1 MSVFQLFDYENDVVE
16 NQKTKISSGIFSG
29 GAGSLTTFFTS
40 SVQQATGS
48 FLSIYHQ
55 DPNVVGTAATAEVQF
70 DIGYAHFGGSGSA
83 GNITKKTS
91 GGRETAAMYKQ
102 FAQVV
107 LPPLQEK
114 FQMTGAPTGS
124 DNFFFLS
131 FMRSRMREKL
141 DPGNWEL
148 RLGTSK
154 MRLIDDSGATSNP
167 IVNAGGRVFNVV
179 SGSIA
184 SGTTSI
190 KTTAANETGGALG
203 LFYPDLGLIILDAD
217 QIKNRDASNAGNA
230 RLIHGTQT
238 DAFDNNP
245 QKFFNSIVGG
255 AYFQVRRE
263 EEISSTNYFCR
274 VNNKKYNFSANPTFA
289 TGSTGDFTQATFFKD
304 PKVYITSVGL
314 YNDANELLAVA
325 KLSKPV
331 LKSYAREA
339 IIKVKLDF

>member
-1 MSVFQLFDYENDVVE
+1 MSIFTIFDFENDVVE

-29 GAGSLTTFFTS
+29 GDPNLTTFFTS
-40 SVQQATGS
+40 STQQATGS

-55 DPNVVGTAATAEVQF
+55 DPQVSPTTAEVQF
-70 DIGYAHFGGSGSA
+70 DIGYAHIAGSGSA
-83 GNITKKTS
+83 GNVTKLTR
-91 GGRETAAMYKQ
+91 GGRESAAMYKQ

-107 LPPLQEK
+107 LPPLVEE
-114 FQMTGAPTGS
+114 FTMTGAPSGS
-124 DNFFFLS
+124 DSFFFLS
-131 FMRSRMREKL
+131 FLRSRMREKI

-148 RLGTSK
+148 RLGN
-154 MRLIDDSGATSNP
+154 MRLIDDSGATNNP

-184 SGTTSI
+184 SGTTVT
-190 KTTAANETGGALG
+190 KTTAANEPQGGLG
-203 LFYPDLGLIILDAD
+203 LFYPDLGIIILDAD
-217 QIKNRDASNAGNA
+217 QIKNTDNANA
-230 RLIHGTQT
+230 APLSHGTST

-245 QKFFNSIVGG
+245 EKFYNKIKAG

-274 VNNKKYNFSANPTFA
+274 VNNKKYNFSSNPTFA
-289 TGSTGDFTQATFFKD
+289 TGSTGDFTQPTFFKD
-304 PKVYITSVGL
+304 PKVYITTVGL

-331 LKSYAREA
+331 LKSYSREA

>member
-1 MSVFQLFDYENDVVE
+1 MSIFTEFDFENDVVE

-29 GAGSLTTFFTS
+29 GASKLTSFFTS
-40 SVQQATGS
+40 STQQATGS
-48 FLSIYHQ
+48 FLSLYHQ
-55 DPNVVGTAATAEVQF
+55 DPNVPATANTAEVQF
-70 DIGYAHFGGSGSA
+70 DIGYAHYAGSGSA
-83 GNITKKTS
+83 GNTTKLTS
-91 GGRETAAMYKQ
+91 GGRQSLAMHSQ

-107 LPPLQEK
+107 LPPAVTRFK
-114 FQMTGAPTGS
+114 MTGAPTGS
-124 DNFFFLS
+124 EDFYFLS

-148 RLGTSK
+148 RLGK
-154 MRLIDDSGATSNP
+154 FKLIDDSNATSNP
-167 IVNAGGRVFNVV
+167 TVNEGGRVFNVV

-184 SGTTSI
+184 SGTADI
-190 KTTAANETGGALG
+190 KTTAANQVGGALG
-203 LFYPDLGLIILDAD
+203 LFYPDLGLILLDAN
-217 QIKNRDASNAGNA
+217 QVKKYDAANSVV
-230 RLIHGTQT
+230 LSHGVSTN
-238 DAFDNNP
+238 AFDNNP
-245 QKFFNSIVGG
+245 EKLFDKIVAG

-274 VNNKKYNFSANPTFA
+274 VNNKKYNFSSNPTFA
-289 TGSTGDFTQATFFKD
+289 TGSDGSFTNASFFKD

>member
-29 GAGSLTTFFTS
+29 GAGSLTSYFTS
-40 SVQQATGS
+40 STQQSTGS
-48 FLSIYHQ
+48 FLSVYHQ
-55 DPNVVGTAATAEVQF
+55 DPNVPATATTAEVQF
-70 DIGYAHFGGSGSA
+70 DIGYAHFKGSGSA
-83 GNITKKTS
+83 GNVTKLTS
-91 GGRETAAMYKQ
+91 GGRESAAMYKQ

-114 FQMTGAPTGS
+114 FQMTGAESGS
-124 DNFFFLS
+124 NAFFFLS

-148 RLGTSK
+148 RLGAQK

-184 SGTTSI
+184 SGVTSI
-190 KTTAANETGGALG
+190 KTTAANSVAGAIG
-203 LFYPDLGLIILDAD
+203 LFYPDLGLIVLDAN
-217 QIKNRDASNAGNA
+217 QLRYRDDSNSSK
-230 RLIHGTQT
+230 LIHGESA

-245 QKFFNSIVGG
+245 RKFFNHITAGS
-255 AYFQVRRE
+255 YFQVRRE
-263 EEISSTNYFCR
+263 EEISSTNFFCR

-289 TGSTGDFTQATFFKD
+289 TGSTGNFTQATFFKD
-304 PKVYITSVGL
+304 PKVYITTVGL
-314 YNDANELLAVA
+314 YNDANELLAIA

-331 LKSYAREA
+331 LKSYSREA